1 MSDDVLSIIYLLLIL
16 ALILPGFVYANK
28 NKKVLIKKLFFK
40 DTHCFFI
47 FFLCSVLANTK
58 NYF

>member
-28 NKKVLIKKLFFK
+28 NKKILIKNLLIWGVIIGLIIIIFK
-40 DTHCFFI
+40 
-47 FFLCSVLANTK
+47 FLK
-58 NYF
+58 I